1 MTTTYKTLAQ
11 SIPSATTNTDI
22 YTVGAS
28 TSTVASTLSICN
40 QGATN
45 ATVNVAI
52 RVAGAAITAK
62 QYILFTMPINA
73 YQSIFLTLGITLGA
87 ADVITVYATTANVSF
102 NLFGSEIS

>member
-1 MTTTYKTLAQ
+1 MATAYKTLGQ
-11 SIPSATTNTDI
+11 VIPSATTNTDL
-22 YTVGAS
+22 YTVPSS

-52 RVAGAAITAK
+52 RVAGASITTK
-62 QYILFTMPINA
+62 QYLLYTMPINA
-73 YQSIFLTLGITLGA
+73 YQSIFMTLGITLA
-87 ADVITVYATTANVSF
+87 TTDVVTVYASTANVSF

>member
-11 SIPSATTNTDI
+11 SIPSATTNTDS

>member
-11 SIPSATTNTDI
+11 SIPSATSNTDI
-22 YTVGAS
+22 YTVPAI

>member
-87 ADVITVYATTANVSF
+87 AVITVYATTANVSF